1 MAGMIAKTTIN
12 TALTSMNSEV
22 QNQFVPTKST
32 SLKKNQTI
40 NKGIIIGIYYTSYH
54 SSSSNPRDDPP
65 IYLAQK
71 PYPR

>member
-12 TALTSMNSEV
+12 TTLTCMNSEV
-22 QNQFVPTKST
+22 QKSICSSKIDIPKT
-32 SLKKNQTI
+32 NQTI
-40 NKGIIIGIYYTSYH
+40 KKGIIIGTYYTSYH
-54 SSSSNPRDDPP
+54 TSSSNPRDDPP